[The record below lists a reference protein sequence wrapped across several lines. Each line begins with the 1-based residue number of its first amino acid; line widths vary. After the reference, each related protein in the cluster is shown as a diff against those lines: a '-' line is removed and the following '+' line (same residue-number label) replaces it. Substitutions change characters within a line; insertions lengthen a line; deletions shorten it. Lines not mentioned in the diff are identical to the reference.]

1 MAAFICELAGVLHEG
16 SLSPKYAYL
25 YIIVIMNVSVMVA
38 LFSLL
43 VFALSTKKYLKP
55 FGPLLKFTALK
66 LIIFVT
72 WWQSMVISVLVATNV
87 ISPAEGDERTKGEI
101 AIDLQD
107 WLMCLEV
114 FPFAFLMFIAY
125 PANLVKEKD
134 FPGGKGK
141 DMHGNSKD
149 TLELADSSQTST
161 SEKDLESNGGKSGD
175 KDNSI
180 EVVRK
185 GRNKSKGGFFYGFR
199 HALAINDILD
209 DTRTYTDYQYGDFT
223 SLGRQGD
230 DLEAADNDDDDGD
243 ENNGGTTSGDENN
256 NKVSVDARTEN
267 FPSFQAN
274 SFADFGSNAS
284 DTSKDVRNEPASS
297 SEK

>member
-1 MAAFICELAGVLHEG
+1 MAAFICELAGVLNEG
-16 SLSPKYAYL
+16 SLSPKYGYL

-72 WWQSMVISVLVATNV
+72 WWQSMVISVLVATNI
-87 ISPAEGDERTKGEI
+87 ISAEEDDDKTKGEI

-125 PANLVKEKD
+125 PPNLVK
-134 FPGGKGK
+134 GK
-141 DMHGNSKD
+141 DEYDKGVSKQK
-149 TLELADSSQTST
+149 LELTDKETSMST
-161 SEKDLESNGGKSGD
+161 SNDIESNGKTLEGT
-175 KDNSI
+175 KDSDI
-180 EVVRK
+180 EIVRK
-185 GRNKSKGGFFYGFR
+185 RRNNTKGGFLSSFR
-199 HALAINDILD
+199 HALAIKDIID

-230 DLEAADNDDDDGD
+230 DLDEGDSAYEEKETNKSDSKTDGR
-243 ENNGGTTSGDENN
+243 S
-256 NKVSVDARTEN
+256 EN
-267 FPSFQAN
+267 FPA
-274 SFADFGSNAS
+274 SFADFDNNA
-284 DTSKDVRNEPASS
+284 TAFTTEVRNEPAGSP
-297 SEK
+297 EK